1 NVDPDA
7 YVRQWDA
14 FQRGDWNGVR
24 AEQDRLARLMH
35 IVTVTSG
42 VSGFGAGIGGFKT
55 ALQLLNVI
63 RTNQMPLPVARI
75 EGDNVEAVR
84 SVLESVKLL

>member
-1 NVDPDA
+1 
-7 YVRQWDA
+7 
-14 FQRGDWNGVR
+14 
-24 AEQDRLARLMH
+24 MH

-63 RTNQMPLPVARI
+63 KTNQMPLPVARM
-75 EGDNVEAVR
+75 EGENVEAVR
-84 SVLESVKLL
+84 KVLQEANLI